1 MADGVM
7 LVNLASVSI
16 PPHMPKEK
24 QSKTNPSPKPSAR
37 TIFLVS
43 NQINLIWKSLRNSKH
58 ETLP

>member
-1 MADGVM
+1 MADSVV
-7 LVNLASVSI
+7 LVNLASLSV
-16 PPHMPKEK
+16 PPHMPKKK
-24 QSKTNPSPKPSAR
+24 QTKTNPSPKPSTR